1 MKKLL
6 FFAACGLSFGL
17 NAQSP
22 GVSSILQPSRSGGY
36 IYWEEASGA
45 NFKVNVYRL
54 QNGRYQLIS
63 SYGTKDHYFR
73 FNSAQLLSSDLFY
86 TIAVYDPTG
95 TLVSEGEPVQIGPG
109 ASLGAQCHMDC
120 NGLREAYRLSRMVK
134 GDGTHYLMASDGAVM
149 QDVAT
154 GLYAPY
160 YQAIDSISYYQLPV
174 QHPYREAVAQGI
186 TNEPDPDVHYI
197 RAHIKIKPTT
207 PGGPFFDAQN
217 NVITKGWLVE
227 KKMDK
232 FMHFNGANTGA
243 YESSDEW
250 CEANIGTG
258 TSIFNGH
265 LNLASVAPINPYTS
279 GLSWFLTPTGTDSQ
293 GHPIYVVPDKLSCS
307 TMQGGSSGG
316 TISLESIHNF
326 MVALDYCFDMATSD
340 QGGDPTDCLI
350 PDGPIGGGLGGTLSG
365 LTFES
370 VDKKHENYFLSVDN
384 SGGNPTVTATDGK
397 FVPGLYRINL
407 FLTDGNIIPV
417 YRVLGVPEI
426 RRVIDVSISP
436 NAIAGSVLRFG
447 ITASQDTPVQILV
460 QKLDGT
466 TVYSESVNLP
476 AKVEINRE
484 VSVSGDIPYKQLRVS
499 VILEDG
505 TVIQETALTE

>member
-1 MKKLL
+1 
-6 FFAACGLSFGL
+6 
-17 NAQSP
+17 
-22 GVSSILQPSRSGGY
+22 
-36 IYWEEASGA
+36 
-45 NFKVNVYRL
+45 
-54 QNGRYQLIS
+54 
-63 SYGTKDHYFR
+63 
-73 FNSAQLLSSDLFY
+73 
-86 TIAVYDPTG
+86 VYDPTG
-95 TLVSEGEPVQIGPG
+95 TLVSEGEPAAINPDLLPPSSV
-109 ASLGAQCHMDC
+109 CFMDC
-120 NGLREAYRLSRMVK
+120 NGLRESYRLHRMINNNT
-134 GDGTHYLMASDGAVM
+134 GAHYLMASDDAGIHDA
-149 QDVAT
+149 AT

-160 YQAIDSISYYQLPV
+160 YQAIDNVSYGQLNP
-174 QHPYREAVAQGI
+174 QHPYL
-186 TNEPDPDVHYI
+186 EPGRDRIPIVPDN
-197 RAHIKIKPTT
+197 TT
-207 PGGPFFDAQN
+207 PASVTYFDAQH
-217 NVITKGWLVE
+217 NVVTNGWLVE

-232 FMHFNGANTGA
+232 FMHFNYSNTGA
-243 YESSDEW
+243 YESSDDW

-265 LNLASVAPINPYTS
+265 LDPATVAPVNPLTS
-279 GLSWFLTPTGTDSQ
+279 DLSWFLPQTGTDSQ

-370 VDKKHENYFLSVDN
+370 VDKKHENYFLSVN
-384 SGGNPTVTATDGK
+384 NPGGNPTVTATDGK

-417 YRVLGVPEI
+417 YRVLGVPET
-426 RRVIDVSISP
+426 RRVVDVSISP

-466 TVYSESVNLP
+466 TVYAESVNLS

-484 VSVSGDIPYKQLRVS
+484 VSISGDIPYKQLRVS